1 MSYTVGY
8 DYTTI
13 PTDKET
19 EELKELV
26 SSKLSALTNLILTQ
40 NEDELAKLEMGDEL
54 TEIYEEEIEEQNAED
69 INQELSEFVRVVGSD
84 IKIAG
89 NTESNRHYPYPLLT
103 VFAPLMNKEWVLH
116 YSVCEDSRDGT
127 DACASIVTKDG
138 NWLALDEDTISLK
151 R

>member
-26 SSKLSALTNLILTQ
+26 SNKLSALTNLILTQ
-40 NEDELAKLEMGDEL
+40 NEDELAKLEMGGEL
-54 TEIYEEEIEEQNAED
+54 TEIYEEEIEEKNAED
-69 INQELSEFVRVVGSD
+69 INQELSEFVSVIDSD
-84 IKIAG
+84 IKIYG
-89 NTESNRHYPYPLLT
+89 CTESNRHFPYPLLS
-103 VFAPLMNKEWVLH
+103 VFAPLMNKEWVIH
-116 YSVCEDSRDGT
+116 YSVCEDSRRGS
-127 DACASIVTKDG
+127 DATASIITKDG
-138 NWLALDEDTISLK
+138 EWLALDEDTISIK